1 MPHDVT
7 CHKHFI
13 PHIIEVAKQVLK
25 IFINV
30 YKIPTPILV
39 DVRLAQ
45 YTNVM
50 AWPKA
55 PKVQI
60 NEQPIVV
67 HHQLMLFM

>member
-7 CHKHFI
+7 HHKHFI

-25 IFINV
+25 IFIDV

-50 AWPKA
+50 T
-55 PKVQI
+55 
-60 NEQPIVV
+60 
-67 HHQLMLFM
+67 